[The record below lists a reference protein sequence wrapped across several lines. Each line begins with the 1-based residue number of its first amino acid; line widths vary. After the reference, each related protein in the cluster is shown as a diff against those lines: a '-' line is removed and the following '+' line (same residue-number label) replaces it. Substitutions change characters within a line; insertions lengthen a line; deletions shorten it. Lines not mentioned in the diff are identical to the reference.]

1 MTTPPPARQGPTGGR
16 GTVHGDLSQMASP
29 TRMSGLLY
37 YAVLLVAAGIDIAT
51 FYQVLALV
59 MRNVPDEVVW
69 LGVVGFTVTAL
80 SLAHTIGVR
89 VRDRIDNGGRAMGSA
104 SAWLLFIVW
113 LFVGGTAFIVRL
125 TAAPPSVAGG
135 STIVIDG
142 QPVSGGGAPQEDAL
156 LAALLFLALYLA
168 TGTVAAIAGYLRHN
182 TAAKRYAETLRERS
196 DVARVA
202 ASSAADL
209 ALAQQTKVALEEE
222 RRRRAEGWI
231 KAQEEW
237 QAIARRLKQEARL
250 RLAAHAQNPS
260 VTDAYFEPPESLR
273 RPTSGVPASG
283 VPASPDG
290 AGAVT
295 PPSPR
300 TPGAV
305 YGPTPTGSYGPP
317 PAGSYG
323 PPPAG
328 PYAPTPNPGP
338 LPTHPGQAAVP
349 AVAEQPGPWRL
360 NPSPGAHRPVD
371 GGNPGSE
378 RWEAGR

>member
-1 MTTPPPARQGPTGGR
+1 MTTPTPGRQGPTGGR

-29 TRMSGLLY
+29 TRISGVMY

-80 SLAHTIGVR
+80 ALAHTIGVR
-89 VRDRIDNGGRAMGSA
+89 VRDRVDNGGRALASP
-104 SAWLLFIVW
+104 SAWLLFVVW
-113 LFVGGTAFIVRL
+113 LFVGATAFIVRL
-125 TAAPPSVAGG
+125 TAAPPNVAGG
-135 STIVIDG
+135 STIIIDG
-142 QPVSGGGAPQEDAL
+142 QPIGTGGAPQEDAL

-182 TAAKRYAETLRERS
+182 SAAKRYAETLRERS

-209 ALAQQTKVALEEE
+209 ALAQQTKAALEEE
-222 RRRRAEGWI
+222 RRRREEGWI

-273 RPTSGVPASG
+273 RPTSGAPAGADPTVATYSAPSAAHTP
-283 VPASPDG
+283 PAPRAPGAAPGMAAPPYG
-290 AGAVT
+290 AGPTAAY
-295 PPSPR
+295 
-300 TPGAV
+300 GA
-305 YGPTPTGSYGPP
+305 
-317 PAGSYG
+317 PA
-323 PPPAG
+323 
-328 PYAPTPNPGP
+328 PNPGP

-349 AVAEQPGPWRL
+349 AVADQQAPWRL
-360 NPSPGAHRPVD
+360 NPTPGAHRPAD
-371 GGNPGSE
+371 HGGGAE